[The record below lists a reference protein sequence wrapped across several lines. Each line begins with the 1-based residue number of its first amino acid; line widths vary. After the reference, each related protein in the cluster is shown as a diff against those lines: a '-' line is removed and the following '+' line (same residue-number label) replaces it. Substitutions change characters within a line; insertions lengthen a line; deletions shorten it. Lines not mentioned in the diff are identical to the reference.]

1 MDATARKALLQAL
14 QVQDPALNFSPIFM
28 GNTAYKKAS
37 ELADKGGEK
46 LATGLA
52 QQGTDPKLAAL
63 AGTILAL
70 YPDIAMSA
78 TPMEDALLAAKNL
91 LARTPT
97 SIYAAPLKG
106 YSAPFAE
113 AKKLLTEQP
122 YRAWAKEGEKLVGKV
137 PSRPTT
143 GIWEGSTEPSAIFE
157 SSSDKAEKVA
167 AKMGSGLGKQG
178 ELYGAPQD
186 AVITVNKMSK
196 APTGTVYEIKFK
208 TPEALEKWQ
217 SKVAEYKIPGQ
228 TVEPGANSIHLIDE
242 GNALQENVSKLL
254 ADLREAG
261 DLKSVGTHAAEIKFI
276 GKESYAPILTKD
288 SHQTPAAA
296 AIAAGLSQ
304 NKVRE

>member
-52 QQGTDPKLAAL
+52 QQGTDPKIAAL

-70 YPDIAMSA
+70 YPDIALSA
-78 TPMEDALLAAKNL
+78 TPMEDAIVAAKSL
-91 LARTPT
+91 LSRTPA
-97 SIYAAPLKG
+97 SIYAAPLRE

-113 AKKLLTEQP
+113 AKKLLSGQP
-122 YRAWAKEGEKLVGKV
+122 YQEWAKKGEQLVGKV

-157 SSSDKAEKVA
+157 TSSDKVENIA
-167 AKMGSGLGKQG
+167 AKIGSGLGKQG
-178 ELYGAPQD
+178 EPYGQTQR
-186 AVITVNKMSK
+186 AVITVNKLSK
-196 APTGTVYEIKFK
+196 EPTGTVYELKFK

-217 SKVAEYKIPGQ
+217 SKIAEYKIPGQ

-242 GNALQENVSKLL
+242 GDALQDNISKLL
-254 ADLREAG
+254 ADLRAAG
-261 DLKSVGTHAAEIKFI
+261 DLQSVQPHGAEIHFI
-276 GKESYAPILTKD
+276 DEASYAPILTKD
-288 SHQTPAAA
+288 SHKTPVAA
-296 AIAAGLSQ
+296 AIAAGLAQ
-304 NKVRE
+304 PAKE